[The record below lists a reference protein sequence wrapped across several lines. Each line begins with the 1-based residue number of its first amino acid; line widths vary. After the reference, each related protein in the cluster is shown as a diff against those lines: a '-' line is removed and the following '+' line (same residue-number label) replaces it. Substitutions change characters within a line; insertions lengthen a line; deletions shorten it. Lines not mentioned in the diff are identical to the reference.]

1 MSDALQVTRPPSLIR
16 PATVLRVEKLCKRFG
31 GLHVFD
37 EISFELA

>member
-1 MSDALQVTRPPSLIR
+1 MSDAIQMTRPPSFIR
-16 PATVLRVEKLCKRFG
+16 PATVLRVEQLRKRFG